1 MGEVRRSTR
10 DQSLPLGSDGSS
22 RAIEWWRANRL
33 RILLPLAVLVG
44 ASLVLVIRHYVR
56 EYPLLLNIP
65 PNRGSRMRELLLANG
80 MSPSLAHQSVER
92 NHFVRLDTPEASI
105 SYHAF
110 TGQFES
116 FSLGQSFYQDQPY
129 RQDQPHAIR
138 SDSEAKQVMLDYLK
152 SVGAPTQHVFFW
164 RFNLVESRDSY
175 HYTNNYPRRVFSGN
189 FTELNPDPRFRL
201 NTARM
206 GHVLVDAQ
214 TGKVLQARATPM
226 PPPGP
231 WDPILP
237 EDKVKE
243 ICINLWR
250 SERVTIQKERIKLY
264 ASYKLDLKSDD
275 RVSRFSRLTPVFI
288 VHGTSYEQEMWCS
301 ARIDARTGQAQTYS
315 CSRTNQIHVPHGA

>member
-10 DQSLPLGSDGSS
+10 GQLLPTGSARSS
-22 RAIEWWRANRL
+22 RAIGWWRANRL

-80 MSPSLAHQSVER
+80 MSPSLAQQSVER
-92 NHFVRLDTPEASI
+92 NHFVRLDTPEATI

-116 FSLGQSFYQDQPY
+116 FFLGQSFYQDQPY

-152 SVGAPTQHVFFW
+152 SVGVPTQHVFFW

-175 HYTNNYPRRVFSGN
+175 QYTNNYPRRVFSGS

-214 TGKVLQARATPM
+214 TGKVLKARATPM

-231 WDPILP
+231 WEPLLS
-237 EDKVKE
+237 EDKVKD
-243 ICINLWR
+243 ICMRLWH
-250 SERVTIQKERIKLY
+250 SERVAIEKKRI
-264 ASYKLDLKSDD
+264 
-275 RVSRFSRLTPVFI
+275 RVKAMYMNPTEPRDAISRFSRLVPVFI
-288 VHGTSYEQEMWCS
+288 VHGVSYEQEMWCS